1 KSSARVS
8 HTSHR
13 TRCFITRLPTGSSLV
28 PYTTL
33 FRSWQNLV
41 LVGIGAAWTVTA
53 AGRERFQRVSQSW
66 RSVLDGAVHVVDE
79 TVGRRG
85 GGQEAAP
92 GPGPVLIGGFACD
105 AGSAAGAW
113 APCGGARLALARVTY
128 GR

>member
-85 GGQEAAP
+85 DRKSTRLNSSHVKNSYDVFCVKKQNTT
-92 GPGPVLIGGFACD
+92 
-105 AGSAAGAW
+105 
-113 APCGGARLALARVTY
+113 ARASRAS
-128 GR
+128 